1 MTRYVLK
8 DTLGRIP
15 LFQGQWLDPEFQS
28 DLFPLIKPVSYQP
41 GEVILKRGEPSLELL
56 FLLSGEVSVL
66 SAYTINRVCARLTP
80 TEEIIFSNEPTPQKV
95 MALKHMGA
103 FGATVLTGR
112 RRTATHVANTNVHV
126 HMLSNYDIAFIF
138 KKNPRMC
145 RRVKTVLLAEVARK
159 ERMQIIFMR
168 FLISSLRVTRED
180 GSADLKVLAQRSS
193 LIIQKGWKRF
203 SLEMQSWDIEDDDG
217 RSMLNPNI
225 RQQALRRQ
233 ARSRRAS
240 TCKSGAPASAPAS
253 ETASASTSAP
263 GRLVRFA
270 LREDERALG

>member
-1 MTRYVLK
+1 VTRYVLK

-66 SAYTINRVCARLTP
+66 SAYTINRVCSRLTP

-112 RRTATHVANTNVHV
+112 RCTATHLANTSVHV
-126 HMLSNYDIAFIF
+126 HMLSNTDIAFIF

-159 ERMQIIFMR
+159 ERMKIIFMR
-168 FLISSLRVTRED
+168 FLISSLRVIREE
-180 GSADLKVLAQRSS
+180 V
-193 LIIQKGWKRF
+193 IWKRNGWRWRILLRF
-203 SLEMQSWDIEDDDG
+203 RAFRRRLTQKRRG
-217 RSMLNPNI
+217 FLLRKATPRSM
-225 RQQALRRQ
+225 
-233 ARSRRAS
+233 
-240 TCKSGAPASAPAS
+240 C
-253 ETASASTSAP
+253 
-263 GRLVRFA
+263 
-270 LREDERALG
+270 LGWT